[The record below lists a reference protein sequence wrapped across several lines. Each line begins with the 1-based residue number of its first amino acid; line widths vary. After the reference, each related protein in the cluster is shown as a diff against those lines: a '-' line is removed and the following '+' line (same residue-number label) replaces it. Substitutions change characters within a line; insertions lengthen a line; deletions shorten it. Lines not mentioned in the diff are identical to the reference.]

1 MVDILSD
8 KNSRRA
14 IVVSSSPDEPIEQ
27 AEHHPTEHLQGIVER
42 VTYHAEDSGYTVA
55 RLKTPGERDLIT
67 ILGRFPAIHA
77 GQTLRLT
84 GFWREHAKYG
94 RQFQVVH
101 AQETKPA
108 TLTGLEKYLGSGLI
122 KGIGP
127 VTAKRIVAHFGQ
139 DTLDIIEQECSRLI
153 EVPGIAQKR
162 VAMIERAWAAQK
174 AIKEVMIFLRGHGV
188 STTYAVK
195 IYKQY
200 GDQAIEV
207 VSNNP
212 YQLAADIFGIGFVTA
227 DTIARNLGIAPDSA
241 FRYQAGI
248 LYILQQAA
256 EDGHCFLPE
265 RELVERVVKQL
276 ALPDS
281 PVGPARISELLV
293 QMAEDKQ
300 LIVQP
305 GYSDLSDQ
313 RICYAPA
320 FYYTEQALASRL
332 STFVRAPVGVNLLPR
347 VQRWIDLYTEK
358 RDITLSQE
366 QRRAVELAATS
377 RLLVLTGGPGCGKTF
392 TTRTIVDLW
401 RAMGKSILLAAPTGR
416 AAQRLAEMTKQE
428 AKTIHRLLAFDPKA
442 MSFRYNEDHPLEA
455 QAIVVDE
462 TSMLDLFLAHS
473 LVKAIPTDAQVLL
486 VGDVDQLPSVGPG
499 MVLRDLIA
507 SEQVP
512 VVRLTEVF
520 RQAAASHIVTN
531 AHRINAG
538 QFPRLTP
545 TTKFAESDCLW
556 LESAEPE
563 GGAEGIRHLVSEFLP
578 KHGIDPVRQAQVL
591 CPATRGEVGTRQLNA
606 MLQQML
612 NPPKPG
618 KGELTRGGSTLRVG
632 DRVIQQ
638 VNDYQREVFNGD
650 VGTITSIDLEEQE
663 IVVQFME
670 RVVHYDYADLSELA
684 LAWAVTVHKSQGSE
698 YPVVILPIFMQHYV
712 LLSRNLLYTGLTRA
726 KQLAVLVGPTKA
738 IGLAIKR
745 VTDRQRY
752 TALADRLKS
761 LSVSPPV

>member
-1 MVDILSD
+1 MA
-8 KNSRRA
+8 KGTNSS
-14 IVVSSSPDEPIEQ
+14 VSLPDVPIER
-27 AEHHPTEHLQGIVER
+27 ASHPPTEHLQGIVER

-55 RLKTPGERDLIT
+55 RLKAPGERDLIT
-67 ILGRFPAIHA
+67 ILGRFPDIHA

-84 GFWREHAKYG
+84 GSWREHPKYG
-94 RQFQVVH
+94 RQFQVAH
-101 AQETKPA
+101 AQEAKPA

-127 VTAKRIVAHFGQ
+127 VTARRIVAHFGLE
-139 DTLDIIEQECSRLI
+139 TLDIIEQNCSRLI
-153 EVPGIAQKR
+153 EVPGIAEKR
-162 VAMIERAWAAQK
+162 VAMIEKAWASQK

-207 VSNNP
+207 VSKNP

-227 DTIARNLGIAPDSA
+227 DTIARNIGIAPDSD

-248 LYILQQAA
+248 LWVLQQAS

-265 RELVERVVKQL
+265 GDLVERVVKQL
-276 ALPDS
+276 ALPEF
-281 PVGPARISELLV
+281 PVDPTHISMLID
-293 QMAEDKQ
+293 QMATDKQ
-300 LIVQP
+300 LIAQP
-305 GYSDLSDQ
+305 GFSDLADQ

-320 FYYTEQALASRL
+320 FYYTEQALAARL
-332 STFVRAPVGVNLLPR
+332 AAFAGAPVRDNLLPR
-347 VQRWIDLYTEK
+347 VQRWIDRYTEK
-358 RDITLSQE
+358 RGITLSHE

-392 TTRTIVDLW
+392 TTRAIVDLW
-401 RAMGKSILLAAPTGR
+401 RAMGKSMLLAAPTGR

-428 AKTIHRLLAFDPKA
+428 AKTIHRLLAFDPRT
-442 MSFRYNEDHPLEA
+442 MQFRYNEEHPLEA

-473 LVKAIPTDAQVLL
+473 LLKAIPPAAQVLL

-499 MVLRDLIA
+499 MALRDLID
-507 SEQVP
+507 SQQVP

-520 RQAAASHIVTN
+520 RQAASSHIVTN

-538 QFPRLTP
+538 QFPHLTP

-556 LESAEPE
+556 QEAAEPAL
-563 GGAEGIRHLVSEFLP
+563 GAEAVRHLVEDFLP
-578 KHGIDPVRQAQVL
+578 KHGIDPVRQVQVL
-591 CPATRGEVGTRQLNA
+591 SPATRGEVGTRQLNA
-606 MLQQML
+606 MLQQVL
-612 NPPKPG
+612 NPQKPG
-618 KGELTRGGSTLRVG
+618 KVELSRGGSTLRVG

-650 VGTITSIDLEEQE
+650 VGTITKIGLEEQE
-663 IVVQFME
+663 IVVQFTE
-670 RVVHYDYADLSELA
+670 RAVTYDYADLSELA
-684 LAWAVTVHKSQGSE
+684 LAWAVTIHKSQGSE
-698 YPVVILPIFMQHYV
+698 YPVVILPIFMQHYL

-738 IGLAIKR
+738 LGLAIKR
-745 VTDRQRY
+745 VTERQRY
-752 TALADRLKS
+752 TALADRLRG
-761 LSVSPPV
+761 LSATPPASK

>member
-1 MVDILSD
+1 VP
-8 KNSRRA
+8 
-14 IVVSSSPDEPIEQ
+14 SSPDPFVERVPS
-27 AEHHPTEHLQGIVER
+27 APLEHLQGIVER
-42 VTYHAEDSGYTVA
+42 VTYHADDSGYTVA
-55 RLKTPGERDLIT
+55 RLKAPGERDLIT
-67 ILGRFPAIHA
+67 ILGRFPDIHA
-77 GQTLRLT
+77 GQTLRLA
-84 GFWREHAKYG
+84 GHWREHPKYG
-94 RQFQVVH
+94 RQFQVVS

-127 VTAKRIVAHFGQ
+127 VTARRIVAHFGL
-139 DTLDIIEQECSRLI
+139 DTLDIIEQSCSRLI
-153 EVPGIAQKR
+153 EVGGIGQKR

-174 AIKEVMIFLRGHGV
+174 AIKEVMIFLQGHGV

-200 GDQAIEV
+200 GDRAIEV
-207 VSNNP
+207 VTNNP

-227 DTIARNLGIAPDSA
+227 DTIARHIGIAADSA
-241 FRYQAGI
+241 FRYQAGT
-248 LYILQQAA
+248 LYVLQQAG

-265 RELVERVVKQL
+265 QELMERVVKQL
-276 ALPDS
+276 ALPDA
-281 PVGPARISELLV
+281 PVDPARISELIV
-293 QMAEDKQ
+293 QMAEEK
-300 LIVQP
+300 LLLVQS
-305 GYSDLSDQ
+305 GYGELAES

-332 STFVRAPVGVNLLPR
+332 SAFVKRPVEANLLPR
-347 VQRWIDLYTEK
+347 VQRWVDLYTEK
-358 RDITLSQE
+358 RDITLSPE
-366 QRRAVELAATS
+366 QRQAVELAATS

-428 AKTIHRLLAFDPKA
+428 AKTIHRLLAFDPKT
-442 MSFRYNEDHPLEA
+442 MGFRYNEEHPLEA

-473 LVKAIPTDAQVLL
+473 LAKAIPPDAQVLL

-499 MVLRDLIA
+499 MVLRDLIE
-507 SEQVP
+507 SRQVP

-538 QFPRLTP
+538 QFPHLTP
-545 TTKFAESDCLW
+545 TTRFAESDCLW
-556 LESAEPE
+556 LEAAEPE
-563 GGAEGIRHLVSEFLP
+563 LGAEGIRHLVSEYLP
-578 KHGIDPVRQAQVL
+578 KHDIDPVRQVQVL

-606 MLQQML
+606 MLQQVL
-612 NPPKPG
+612 NPPTPG
-618 KGELTRGGSTLRVG
+618 KVELARGGSLLRVG

-663 IVVQFME
+663 IVVQFTE
-670 RVVHYDYADLSELA
+670 RAVTYDYADLSELA

-698 YPVVILPIFMQHYV
+698 YSVVIFPIFLQHYL
-712 LLSRNLLYTGLTRA
+712 LLSRNLVYTGLTRA
-726 KQLAVLVGPTKA
+726 KQLAILVGPTKA
-738 IGLAIKR
+738 IGLAIRR

-752 TALADRLKS
+752 TALADRMRS
-761 LSVSPPV
+761 LAAPPIV

>member
-1 MVDILSD
+1 VP
-8 KNSRRA
+8 
-14 IVVSSSPDEPIEQ
+14 SSPDSPNEP
-27 AEHHPTEHLQGIVER
+27 ASRLPTERLQGIVER

-55 RLKTPGERDLIT
+55 RLKAPGERDLIT

-84 GFWREHAKYG
+84 GFWRDHPKFG
-94 RQFQVVH
+94 RQFQVVN
-101 AQETKPA
+101 AQETMPA

-127 VTAKRIVAHFGQ
+127 VTAKRIVAHLGLE
-139 DTLDIIEQECSRLI
+139 TLDIIEQSCSRLI

-162 VAMIERAWAAQK
+162 VAMIEKAWAAQK

-200 GDQAIEV
+200 GDQAVDV

-227 DTIARNLGIAPDSA
+227 DTIARNIGIAPDSA

-248 LYILQQAA
+248 LYVLQQAA

-281 PVGPARISELLV
+281 QVDPARISELIV
-293 QMAEDKQ
+293 QMAGEKQ
-300 LIVQP
+300 LITQP
-305 GYSDLSDQ
+305 GYVDLADQ
-313 RICYAPA
+313 QICYAPA
-320 FYYTEQALASRL
+320 FYYTEQAIAARL
-332 STFVRAPVGVNLLPR
+332 SIFARAPVGANLLLR
-347 VQRWIDLYTEK
+347 VQRWIDMYTEK

-366 QRRAVELAATS
+366 QRHAVELAATS

-416 AAQRLAEMTKQE
+416 AAQRLSEMTKQE
-428 AKTIHRLLAFDPKA
+428 AKTIHRLLAFDPKT
-442 MSFRYNEDHPLEA
+442 MGFRYNEEHPLEA

-473 LVKAIPTDAQVLL
+473 LLKAIPPDAQVLL

-499 MVLRDLIA
+499 MVLRDLID
-507 SEQVP
+507 SQQIP

-520 RQAAASHIVTN
+520 RQAAQSHIVTN

-545 TTKFAESDCLW
+545 TTKFAESDCVW
-556 LESAEPE
+556 LEAAEPE

-578 KHGIDPVRQAQVL
+578 RHGIDPVRQVQVL
-591 CPATRGEVGTRQLNA
+591 CPATRGVVGTRQLNA
-606 MLQQML
+606 LLQQVL
-612 NPPKPG
+612 NPPKSG
-618 KGELTRGGSTLRVG
+618 KVELASGGSILRVD

-663 IVVQFME
+663 IVVQFTE
-670 RVVHYDYADLSELA
+670 RAVTYDYADLSELA

-698 YPVVILPIFMQHYV
+698 YPVVILPIFMQHYL

-726 KQLAVLVGPTKA
+726 KQLAILVGPTKA

-752 TALADRLKS
+752 TALADRMKS
-761 LSVSPPV
+761 LSAPPIL